1 MSHHAKQGL
10 VQSFSVYIDTLFVCT
25 ATGLMLIIIGCYSVQ
40 GADGGYLFTGMGE
53 VGADATW
60 VQAAVSTLMPT
71 FGSKFVAIA
80 LFFFA
85 FTTILNQCYSTAC
98 SVSYFFVDKGHEP
111 QWVNQGLQRC
121 VLPGRCVWLR
131 HRCQP
136 RLGPGRYR
144 SGPDCVDQ
152 LPVPAAQLPR
162 GHIRIG
168 TFSSISCHVLAPVL
182 KEFKALYPNISIGI
196 HEGDDAGVTAMLTR
210 DEVDIGFL
218 DAPVPAGFDSF
229 LVRRDPFLAVVS
241 ESSPLAAMDTIPLSV
256 YASEPTILYDEGS
269 QKEAMGI
276 FRKNKITPRVEYT
289 SQDGNLILSLIETG
303 LCIGCMGQL
312 ILSRNFYRVVSRPTE
327 PQYYREIM
335 FVVRSIEHASPAAA
349 HFITFFKDWLS
360 RNPQPQA

>member
-1 MSHHAKQGL
+1 MDHTERKLVLVASFKYAVFLNVVELGSMSKAAMHCNYS
-10 VQSFSVYIDTLFVCT
+10 QSAVSQIISSLEDELQMALLHRSRSGVTLTSCGEQMLPYITRLR
-25 ATGLMLIIIGCYSVQ
+25 
-40 GADGGYLFTGMGE
+40 
-53 VGADATW
+53 DATEA
-60 VQAAVSTLMPT
+60 VSEQAAKL
-71 FGSKFVAIA
+71 
-80 LFFFA
+80 
-85 FTTILNQCYSTAC
+85 
-98 SVSYFFVDKGHEP
+98 KGLE
-111 QWVNQGLQRC
+111 V
-121 VLPGRCVWLR
+121 
-131 HRCQP
+131 
-136 RLGPGRYR
+136 
-144 SGPDCVDQ
+144 
-152 LPVPAAQLPR
+152 

-168 TFSSISCHVLAPVL
+168 TFSSISCHVLAPVP

-241 ESSPLAAMDTIPLSV
+241 ESNPLAAMDTIPLSV

-289 SQDGNLILSLIETG
+289 SQDDNLILSLIENG

-312 ILSRNFYRVVSRPTE
+312 ILSRNSYRVVSRPTE

-349 HFITFFKDWLS
+349 HFITFFKGWLS